1 MLRNSSHALCYTEM
15 SKEKRERADIST
27 MTTPLSS
34 LLAAALSQSSG
45 PSASTSA
52 SSQSSGNAGAANQVG
67 SGSTPPAA
75 ANAALTRAVAI
86 DNGAKVVV
94 ERLPERVLSIS
105 TSSNNAP
112 SVTAQTLNVVLPKE
126 VGAKLSKQAMNNAQL
141 ALLPQPT
148 ASRAP
153 NSSEKAPQGQSN
165 VPSAVLLSSSL
176 SQQSV
181 SLSAPDKAELLKA
194 VAQALAANNA
204 AVTLKGK
211 LFISTKNESFGQL
224 MLATSKDQTVP
235 LTDINTEKADSSA
248 KAALQKLIGQQ
259 VVLGLS
265 RTSNGS
271 IVLQISQ
278 THLAASSS
286 LNTDSRVQ
294 DFFTNNTGSANKVAV
309 ATHKNV
315 STNLQHILIEKA
327 LSQGGVVVEHSA
339 KNAARLSALLQHSG
353 AETNVLKA
361 LSALTLSDGKLTT
374 RTAQQNALVQISL
387 SKSSISSSSIPV
399 LTNDQVNRLN
409 LSQLPNVIGMG
420 AENGLGRS
428 DTIVSPSISNLRS
441 EAPTQLKGS
450 DVHNAITTLSR
461 ILLSQT
467 GNTNKALSELIAIV
481 EDGRLPPNKGV
492 SNASDAQH
500 FDKILQHLKGLD
512 ALNAK
517 PSQIKVSIQDFVG
530 PPKPS
535 DEQLS
540 SALKSTTSQAKDTID
555 VDKLAE
561 QSNLV
566 KDNAGKSSLAALAQ
580 ALSGQAKGLSSS
592 LLSNII
598 QQLTASQNK
607 SVGAPPTISDTS
619 SPHANP
625 NAIEGPASETL
636 TANEEM
642 KTSSRKVVAD
652 MNEQGLSQR
661 LQQLISTQALV
672 TTPLSLTSPANSSNF
687 IQGLVALVQLALAGR
702 AMQRQPS
709 LKTQIDAPD
718 SVVSKTLAN
727 MGVTSQPSR
736 VSQDINQLDGRQQL
750 LAQLKTLL
758 SSHQQNKIA
767 NVDSRIQ
774 GQDSF
779 YYILPSLSQHHSPP
793 ELLIKREQGGPNHKS
808 VQAGQRSLWNIT
820 MKLDIGDSGQ
830 VLAKSKIDKNT
841 ITLDL
846 YAPSDEVLKRISDT
860 LPYLKRRLTS
870 LGLTVDSTS
879 YQRGHIPETL
889 NSRPHQIFETRV

>member
-52 SSQSSGNAGAANQVG
+52 SSQLSGNAGAANQVG

-75 ANAALTRAVAI
+75 ANAALSRAVAI
-86 DNGAKVVV
+86 DNGVKVVV

-105 TSSNNAP
+105 TSSINAP

-153 NSSEKAPQGQSN
+153 NSSERAPQGQSN
-165 VPSAVLLSSSL
+165 APSAVLLSTSL

-181 SLSAPDKAELLKA
+181 SLSAQDKAELLKA

-224 MLATSKDQTVP
+224 MLATSKEQAVP

-271 IVLQISQ
+271 VVLQISQ

-315 STNLQHILIEKA
+315 STNLQHTLIEKA

-339 KNAARLSALLQHSG
+339 KNSARLSALLQNSG
-353 AETNVLKA
+353 TEANVLKA

-387 SKSSISSSSIPV
+387 STSSISPSSIPV

-409 LSQLPNVIGMG
+409 LSQLPNGIGIG

-481 EDGRLPPNKGV
+481 ENGRLPPNKGV
-492 SNASDAQH
+492 SNAQH

-535 DEQLS
+535 NEQLS
-540 SALKSTTSQAKDTID
+540 STLKGTTSQAKDTID

-580 ALSGQAKGLSSS
+580 ALSGQAKSLSSS

-607 SVGAPPTISDTS
+607 SVGSPLTLSDTR
-619 SPHANP
+619 SPLASP
-625 NAIEGPASETL
+625 NATEGSGSEIL
-636 TANEEM
+636 TTNEEM
-642 KTSSRKVVAD
+642 KAPSKKLVAD

-808 VQAGQRSLWNIT
+808 AQAGQRSLWNIT

-846 YAPSDEVLKRISDT
+846 YASSDEVLKRISDT

-870 LGLTVDSTS
+870 LGLTVESAS
-879 YQRGHIPETL
+879 LQRGHIPETL

>member
-1 MLRNSSHALCYTEM
+1 M

-52 SSQSSGNAGAANQVG
+52 SSQLSGNAGAANQVG

-75 ANAALTRAVAI
+75 ANAALSRAVAI
-86 DNGAKVVV
+86 DNGVKVVV

-153 NSSEKAPQGQSN
+153 NSSERAPQGQSN
-165 VPSAVLLSSSL
+165 APSAVLLSTSL

-181 SLSAPDKAELLKA
+181 SLSAQDKAELLKA

-224 MLATSKDQTVP
+224 MLATSKEQAVP

-271 IVLQISQ
+271 VVLQISQ

-315 STNLQHILIEKA
+315 STNLQHTLIEKA

-339 KNAARLSALLQHSG
+339 KNSARLSALLQNSG
-353 AETNVLKA
+353 TEANVLKA

-387 SKSSISSSSIPV
+387 STSSISPPSIPV

-409 LSQLPNVIGMG
+409 LSQLPNGIGIG

-481 EDGRLPPNKGV
+481 ENGRLPPNKGV
-492 SNASDAQH
+492 SNAQH

-535 DEQLS
+535 NEQLS
-540 SALKSTTSQAKDTID
+540 STLKGTTSQAKDTIN

-607 SVGAPPTISDTS
+607 SLGAPPTISDTS

-636 TANEEM
+636 TADEEM

-652 MNEQGLSQR
+652 MNEQSLSQR
-661 LQQLISTQALV
+661 LQQLISTQTLV
-672 TTPLSLTSPANSSNF
+672 TTPLSLTSPVNSSNF

-774 GQDSF
+774 GQDNF

-846 YAPSDEVLKRISDT
+846 YASSDEVLKRISDT

-870 LGLTVDSTS
+870 LGLTVESTS

>member
-1 MLRNSSHALCYTEM
+1 M

-52 SSQSSGNAGAANQVG
+52 SSQLSGNAGAANQVG

-75 ANAALTRAVAI
+75 ANAALSRAVAI
-86 DNGAKVVV
+86 DNGVKVVV

-153 NSSEKAPQGQSN
+153 NSSERAPQGQSN
-165 VPSAVLLSSSL
+165 APSAVLLSTSL

-181 SLSAPDKAELLKA
+181 SLSAQDKAELLKA

-224 MLATSKDQTVP
+224 MLATSKEQAVP

-271 IVLQISQ
+271 VVLQISQ

-315 STNLQHILIEKA
+315 STNLQHTLIEKA

-339 KNAARLSALLQHSG
+339 KNSARLSALLQNSG
-353 AETNVLKA
+353 TEANVLKA

-387 SKSSISSSSIPV
+387 STSSISPPSIPV

-409 LSQLPNVIGMG
+409 LSQLPNGIGIG

-481 EDGRLPPNKGV
+481 ENGRLPPNKGV
-492 SNASDAQH
+492 SNAQH

-535 DEQLS
+535 NEQLS
-540 SALKSTTSQAKDTID
+540 STLKGTTSQAKDTIN

-607 SVGAPPTISDTS
+607 SLGAPPTISDTS

-636 TANEEM
+636 TADEEM

-652 MNEQGLSQR
+652 MNEQSLSQR
-661 LQQLISTQALV
+661 LQQLISTQTLV
-672 TTPLSLTSPANSSNF
+672 TTPLSLTSPVNSSNF

-774 GQDSF
+774 GQDNF

-846 YAPSDEVLKRISDT
+846 YASSDEVLKRISDT

>member
-1 MLRNSSHALCYTEM
+1 M

-52 SSQSSGNAGAANQVG
+52 SSQLSGNAGAANQVG

-75 ANAALTRAVAI
+75 ANAALSRAVAI
-86 DNGAKVVV
+86 DNGVKVVV

-105 TSSNNAP
+105 TSSINAP

-153 NSSEKAPQGQSN
+153 NSSERAPQGQSN
-165 VPSAVLLSSSL
+165 APSAVLLSTSL

-181 SLSAPDKAELLKA
+181 SLSAQDKAELLKA

-224 MLATSKDQTVP
+224 MLATSKEQAVP

-271 IVLQISQ
+271 VVLQISQ

-315 STNLQHILIEKA
+315 STNLQHTLIEKA

-339 KNAARLSALLQHSG
+339 KNSARLSALLQNSG
-353 AETNVLKA
+353 TEANVLKA

-387 SKSSISSSSIPV
+387 STSSISPSSIPV

-409 LSQLPNVIGMG
+409 LSQLPNGIGIG

-450 DVHNAITTLSR
+450 DIHNAITTLSR

-481 EDGRLPPNKGV
+481 ENGRLPPNKGV
-492 SNASDAQH
+492 SNAQH

-535 DEQLS
+535 NEQLS
-540 SALKSTTSQAKDTID
+540 STLKGTTSQAKDTID

-580 ALSGQAKGLSSS
+580 ALSGQAKSLSSS

-607 SVGAPPTISDTS
+607 SVGSPLTLSDTS
-619 SPHANP
+619 SPLASP
-625 NAIEGPASETL
+625 NATEGSGSEIL
-636 TANEEM
+636 TTNEEM
-642 KTSSRKVVAD
+642 KAPSKKLVAD

-808 VQAGQRSLWNIT
+808 AQAGQRSLWNIT

-846 YAPSDEVLKRISDT
+846 YASSDEVLKRISDT

-870 LGLTVDSTS
+870 LGLTVESAS
-879 YQRGHIPETL
+879 LQRGHFPETL

>member
-52 SSQSSGNAGAANQVG
+52 SSQLSGNAGAANQVG

-75 ANAALTRAVAI
+75 ANAALSRAVAI
-86 DNGAKVVV
+86 DNGVKVVV

-153 NSSEKAPQGQSN
+153 NSSERAPQGQSN
-165 VPSAVLLSSSL
+165 APSAVLLSTSL

-181 SLSAPDKAELLKA
+181 SLSAQDKAELLKA

-224 MLATSKDQTVP
+224 MLATSKEQAVP

-271 IVLQISQ
+271 VVLQISQ

-315 STNLQHILIEKA
+315 STNLQHTLIEKA

-339 KNAARLSALLQHSG
+339 KNSARLSALLQNSG
-353 AETNVLKA
+353 TEANVLKA

-387 SKSSISSSSIPV
+387 STSSISPPSIPV

-409 LSQLPNVIGMG
+409 LSQLPNGIGIG

-481 EDGRLPPNKGV
+481 ENGRLPPNKGV
-492 SNASDAQH
+492 SNAQH

-535 DEQLS
+535 NEQLS
-540 SALKSTTSQAKDTID
+540 STLKGTTSQAKDTIN

-607 SVGAPPTISDTS
+607 SLGAPPTISDTS

-636 TANEEM
+636 TADEEM

-652 MNEQGLSQR
+652 MNEQSLSQR
-661 LQQLISTQALV
+661 LQQLISTQTLV
-672 TTPLSLTSPANSSNF
+672 TTPLSLTSPVNSSNF

-774 GQDSF
+774 GQDNF

-846 YAPSDEVLKRISDT
+846 YASSDEVLKRISDP

-889 NSRPHQIFETRV
+889 NSRPHQIFESRV

>member
-1 MLRNSSHALCYTEM
+1 MLRNSSHALCYTEI

-45 PSASTSA
+45 PSAPTSA

-75 ANAALTRAVAI
+75 ANAALSSAVTI

-141 ALLPQPT
+141 AFLPQPT

-165 VPSAVLLSSSL
+165 VPSAVLLSTSL

-181 SLSAPDKAELLKA
+181 SLSAQDKAELLKA

-224 MLATSKDQTVP
+224 MLATSKEQTVP

-265 RTSNGS
+265 RASNGS

-278 THLAASSS
+278 THLAASGS

-294 DFFTNNTGSANKVAV
+294 DFFTNKTGSANRVAV

-315 STNLQHILIEKA
+315 STNLQHTLIEKA

-339 KNAARLSALLQHSG
+339 KNSARLSALLQHSG

-361 LSALTLSDGKLTT
+361 LSALTLSDDKLTT
-374 RTAQQNALVQISL
+374 RTAQQNALLQISL
-387 SKSSISSSSIPV
+387 SKSSISPSSIPV

-409 LSQLPNVIGMG
+409 LSQLPNGIGIG

-428 DTIVSPSISNLRS
+428 DTIVSPTISNLRS

-492 SNASDAQH
+492 STASDAQH

-535 DEQLS
+535 NEQLS
-540 SALKSTTSQAKDTID
+540 STLKGTTSQAKDTID

-619 SPHANP
+619 SPRANP
-625 NAIEGPASETL
+625 NAIEGPASETI

-672 TTPLSLTSPANSSNF
+672 TTPLNLTSPANSSNF
-687 IQGLVALVQLALAGR
+687 IQGIVALVQLALAGR

-709 LKTQIDAPD
+709 LKTQIDAAD

-808 VQAGQRSLWNIT
+808 TQAGQRSLWNIT
-820 MKLDIGDSGQ
+820 MKLDIGDRGQ

-846 YAPSDEVLKRISDT
+846 YASSDEVLKRISDT

>member
-52 SSQSSGNAGAANQVG
+52 SSQLSGNAGAANQVG

-75 ANAALTRAVAI
+75 ANAALSRAVAI
-86 DNGAKVVV
+86 DNGVKVVV

-153 NSSEKAPQGQSN
+153 NSSERAPQGQSN
-165 VPSAVLLSSSL
+165 APSAVLLSTSL

-181 SLSAPDKAELLKA
+181 SLSAQDKAELLKA

-224 MLATSKDQTVP
+224 MLATSKEQAVP

-271 IVLQISQ
+271 VVLQISQ

-315 STNLQHILIEKA
+315 STNLQHTLIEKA

-339 KNAARLSALLQHSG
+339 KNSARLSALLQNSG
-353 AETNVLKA
+353 TEANVLKA

-387 SKSSISSSSIPV
+387 STSSISPPSIPV

-409 LSQLPNVIGMG
+409 LSQLPNGIGIG

-481 EDGRLPPNKGV
+481 ENGRLPPNKGV
-492 SNASDAQH
+492 SNAQH

-535 DEQLS
+535 NEQLS
-540 SALKSTTSQAKDTID
+540 STLKGTTSQAKDTIN

-607 SVGAPPTISDTS
+607 SLGAPPTISDTS

-636 TANEEM
+636 TADEEM

-652 MNEQGLSQR
+652 MNEQSLSQR
-661 LQQLISTQALV
+661 LQQLISTQTLV
-672 TTPLSLTSPANSSNF
+672 TTPLSLTSPVNSSNF

-774 GQDSF
+774 GQDNF

-846 YAPSDEVLKRISDT
+846 YASSDEVLKRISDT

>member
-1 MLRNSSHALCYTEM
+1 M

-52 SSQSSGNAGAANQVG
+52 SSQLSGNAGAANQVG

-75 ANAALTRAVAI
+75 ANAALSRAVAI
-86 DNGAKVVV
+86 DNGVKVVV

-153 NSSEKAPQGQSN
+153 NSSERAPQGQSN
-165 VPSAVLLSSSL
+165 APSAVLLSTSL

-181 SLSAPDKAELLKA
+181 SLSAQDKAELLKA

-224 MLATSKDQTVP
+224 MLATSKEQAVP

-271 IVLQISQ
+271 VVLQISQ

-315 STNLQHILIEKA
+315 STNLQHTLIEKA

-339 KNAARLSALLQHSG
+339 KNSARLSALLQNSG
-353 AETNVLKA
+353 TEANVLKA

-387 SKSSISSSSIPV
+387 STSSISPSSIPV

-409 LSQLPNVIGMG
+409 LSQLPNGIGIG

-481 EDGRLPPNKGV
+481 ENGRLPPNKGV
-492 SNASDAQH
+492 SNAQH

-535 DEQLS
+535 NEQLS
-540 SALKSTTSQAKDTID
+540 STLKGTTSQAKDTID

-580 ALSGQAKGLSSS
+580 ALSGQAKSLSSS

-607 SVGAPPTISDTS
+607 SVGSPLTLSDTR
-619 SPHANP
+619 SPLASP
-625 NAIEGPASETL
+625 NATEGSGSEIL
-636 TANEEM
+636 TTNEEM
-642 KTSSRKVVAD
+642 KAPSKKLVAD

-808 VQAGQRSLWNIT
+808 AQAGQRSLWNIT

-846 YAPSDEVLKRISDT
+846 YASSDEVLKRISDT

-870 LGLTVDSTS
+870 LGLTVESAS